1 MSPEKLKRWLWALL
15 LYSRMSKCA
24 FFDGNSIKA
33 GIALFEL
40 PKDPALT
47 KKWLQVIQRYERTGG
62 AVKIL

>member
-1 MSPEKLKRWLWALL
+1 
-15 LYSRMSKCA
+15 MSKCA

-47 KKWLQVIQRYERTGG
+47 KKWLQVIQRYEHTGG